1 MGGDHYM
8 PPGGNG
14 PMPADM
20 MTMPEGGNGPNHMP
34 ANMMTMG
41 GDDNMPMGG
50 MGPNHDDG
58 MMSTMGGDLPV
69 GGMGPEQT
77 NENDNMPLG
86 SHFMPKGDSMM
97 TMGDHMPSG
106 GMGPHNNDGMMTTM
120 GDHFMPSG
128 GMGPH
133 HNNDMTMTKGAHTF
147 FAQKKDHMKHY
158 CEAKETVAF
167 FDGCD
172 GLQSSDC
179 MECGK
184 AANEVAEGCYADSC

>member
-1 MGGDHYM
+1 MG
-8 PPGGNG
+8 
-14 PMPADM
+14 
-20 MTMPEGGNGPNHMP
+20 PEGGNGPNHMP

-106 GMGPHNNDGMMTTM
+106 GMGPH
-120 GDHFMPSG
+120 
-128 GMGPH
+128 
-133 HNNDMTMTKGAHTF
+133 HNNDNNNMTMTKGAHTF
-147 FAQKKDHMKHY
+147 FAQKEDHMKHY

-167 FDGCD
+167 FDGCE
-172 GLQSSDC
+172 GLQSSD
-179 MECGK
+179 
-184 AANEVAEGCYADSC
+184 